1 VKAVD
6 SSVVIAAFASWHEH
20 HAIARKAMAARPRL
34 IAHAA
39 VESYS
44 VLTRLPPPHRASPQI
59 VHAFITER
67 FTEPFL
73 ILSETGYQEL
83 LATVAGRQILG
94 GPAYDALIAFTAAE
108 HNAILMSLDQ
118 RAAATY
124 ETVGAQVEQLLSLL
138 LRPAHR
144 RCLAAEHGL
153 GQAGRGEV
161 PDEPAARVHVRG
173 DGGQRLLCPVVRLPP
188 QRDIRMDERGPRG
201 VHLVEGGPLR

>member
-44 VLTRLPPPHRASPQI
+44 VLTRLPPPHRASPDI
-59 VHAFITER
+59 VHAFITGR
-67 FTEPFL
+67 FAEPFL

-83 LATVAGRQILG
+83 LATVTAGQILG

-108 HNAILMSLDQ
+108 HNATLMSLDQ

-124 ETVGAQVEQLLSLL
+124 KTVGAQVEQLLS
-138 LRPAHR
+138 
-144 RCLAAEHGL
+144 
-153 GQAGRGEV
+153 
-161 PDEPAARVHVRG
+161 
-173 DGGQRLLCPVVRLPP
+173 
-188 QRDIRMDERGPRG
+188 
-201 VHLVEGGPLR
+201 

>member
-1 VKAVD
+1 MKAVD

-44 VLTRLPPPHRASPQI
+44 VLTRLPPPHRASPGI
-59 VHAFITER
+59 VHAFITGR

-73 ILSETGYQEL
+73 TLSETGYQEL
-83 LATVAGRQILG
+83 LATVAAGQIVG

-108 HNAILMSLDQ
+108 HNATLMSLDQ

-124 ETVGAQVEQLLSLL
+124 ETVGAQVEQLLS
-138 LRPAHR
+138 
-144 RCLAAEHGL
+144 
-153 GQAGRGEV
+153 
-161 PDEPAARVHVRG
+161 
-173 DGGQRLLCPVVRLPP
+173 
-188 QRDIRMDERGPRG
+188 
-201 VHLVEGGPLR
+201 

>member
-44 VLTRLPPPHRASPQI
+44 VLTRLPPPHRASPDI
-59 VHAFITER
+59 VHAFITGR

-83 LATVAGRQILG
+83 LATVAAGQILG

-108 HNAILMSLDQ
+108 HNATLMSLDQ

-124 ETVGAQVEQLLSLL
+124 ETVGAQVEQLLS
-138 LRPAHR
+138 
-144 RCLAAEHGL
+144 
-153 GQAGRGEV
+153 
-161 PDEPAARVHVRG
+161 
-173 DGGQRLLCPVVRLPP
+173 
-188 QRDIRMDERGPRG
+188 
-201 VHLVEGGPLR
+201 